1 MSGNIFKNY
10 WTNSIINFL
19 WYLGLICIIISCL
32 LNLGLL
38 SFGKEI
44 YYNDKFSFFPIII
57 FILHL
62 FAVLL
67 LRLLLEASAIRFE
80 IRNELMKLNEKEDI
94 KLHLKDNNDSFFKSK
109 SEIDS
114 NCENSYNKYHEKYSG
129 ESGKKTNYPDDHILK

>member
-19 WYLGLICIIISCL
+19 WYLGLICIIISLL

-38 SFGKEI
+38 SLGLYDFD
-44 YYNDKFSFFPIII
+44 DKLLFSPIII

-67 LRLLLEASAIRFE
+67 LRFLLESTAIRFE

-94 KLHLKDNNDSFFKSK
+94 KLHLKDNNDSFFQSK

-114 NCENSYNKYHEKYSG
+114 KWENSDKKYHEKYRG
-129 ESGKKTNYPDDHILK
+129 ESGQKANYPDDHILK

>member
-19 WYLGLICIIISCL
+19 WYLGLICIIISF
-32 LNLGLL
+32 L
-38 SFGKEI
+38 SFSGVEI
-44 YYNDKFSFFPIII
+44 YSNDNLSFLPIII
-57 FILHL
+57 FLLHL

-67 LRLLLEASAIRFE
+67 LRLLLEAAAIRFE

-94 KLHLKDNNDSFFKSK
+94 KLHLKDNDDSFFQSK

-114 NCENSYNKYHEKYSG
+114 RWENSDKKYYEKYNGDS
-129 ESGKKTNYPDDHILK
+129 EHKTNYPDDHILK